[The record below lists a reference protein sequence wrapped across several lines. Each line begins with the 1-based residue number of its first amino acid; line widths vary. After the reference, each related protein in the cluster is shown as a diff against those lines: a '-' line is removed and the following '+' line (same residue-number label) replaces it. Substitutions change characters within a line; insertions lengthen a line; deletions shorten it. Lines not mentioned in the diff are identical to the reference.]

1 MNDTKST
8 TCSSDV
14 CDADDNVWQE
24 RNEVYTVSTLYDV
37 LVQPKLTERMKTSAV
52 MYPAFLFFWRHS
64 RQLRHMTK
72 TVSRT

>member
-1 MNDTKST
+1 MMNDTKST

-37 LVQPKLTERMKTSAV
+37 LVQPKLTERHEDV
-52 MYPAFLFFWRHS
+52 RGH
-64 RQLRHMTK
+64 
-72 TVSRT
+72 VSRFPLFLAA